1 MAVQAFP
8 FLQLTDGTDT
18 VTFADGLGGLTNYP
32 PVRGQW
38 GPSIAGIW
46 TAPLSGRGPYADVE
60 EDLSCNIRDTTAS
73 LCWSRLDTLTR
84 LLDKAERW
92 WLRNEPISPVLL
104 KYVPQGSTQFTN
116 ASPLIAIVLG
126 RVGNDMLN
134 GVDLPNNVNDAGM
147 LFEIYNI
154 KIKCL
159 RRGAWYGAPQESA
172 SSAALANPSVMTV
185 TLPSTHTINSVTD
198 ISISGFDKTTTPTIQ
213 PGYLIVNDLSSG
225 IQIVEAEGAA
235 SGTFTSVADAAGNA
249 RGGNVLRFT
258 PGVTTPV
265 TSGTISGLS
274 TIGGTIAILAC
285 VRNNSGTTTF
295 QMQANMSGLGTVA
308 SSTPLT
314 LIDTST
320 TNPRHVLL
328 GTMQGSQVNKIS
340 FTITA
345 SAASGTLDIDYV
357 IIVVLEN
364 ENCAILAHDAIA
376 LTNLGAGAVT
386 LDAVFNP
393 STTQNPALQASGTG
407 GSIPATYRGPL
418 PFTSISNKVYVVW
431 TATNG
436 ASWRFT
442 TTAPAVLSVA
452 ATAGRYKQFLSPQ

>member
-8 FLQLTDGTDT
+8 YLVMTDGTDT
-18 VTFADGLGGLTNYP
+18 VTFADGAGGVTNYP
-32 PVRGQW
+32 PVRQRW
-38 GPSIAGIW
+38 SPAVAGIR
-46 TAPLSGRGPYADVE
+46 TSQLGGRGPYADVQ
-60 EDLSCNIRDTTAS
+60 EDILINIRDTTAA
-73 LCWSRLDTLTR
+73 LCWSRLDTLAR

-104 KYVPQGSTQFTN
+104 KYVPQGSTQFSN

-126 RVGNDMLN
+126 RVGDDQLN
-134 GVDLPNNVNDAGM
+134 GVDLPSSVNDAGM
-147 LFEIYNI
+147 LFEIYGVQ
-154 KIKCL
+154 IKCL

-172 SSAALANPSVMTV
+172 SSGSAANPSVMTV

-213 PGYLIVNDLSSG
+213 SGYLIVNSNSIG

-235 SGTFTSVADAAGNA
+235 SGTFTSVADAANNA

-265 TSGTISGLS
+265 TSGTITGLS
-274 TIGGTIAILAC
+274 AIGGTIAILAA
-285 VRNNSGTTTF
+285 VRNNGATTY
-295 QMQANMSGLGTVA
+295 QVQANMSGLGTVA
-308 SSTPLT
+308 VSTPLT
-314 LIDTST
+314 LIDAST
-320 TNPRHVLL
+320 ANPRLVLL
-328 GTMQGSQVNKIS
+328 GTLVGQQLTKIS

-345 SAASGTLDIDYV
+345 SAAASTMDIDYV
-357 IIVVLEN
+357 IICMMVD
-364 ENCAILAHDAIA
+364 ENCAIVAHDQVA
-376 LTNLGAGAVT
+376 LTNLGAGAAT

-393 STTQNPALQASGTG
+393 STAQNPALQASGVG

-452 ATAGRYKQFLSPQ
+452 ATAARYKQYLTPQ